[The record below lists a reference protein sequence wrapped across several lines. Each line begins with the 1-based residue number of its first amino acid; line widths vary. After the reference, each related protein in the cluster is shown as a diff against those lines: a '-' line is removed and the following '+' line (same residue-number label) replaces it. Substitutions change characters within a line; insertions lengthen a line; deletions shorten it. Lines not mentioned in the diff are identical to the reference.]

1 MSPKTI
7 TIAQLAFL
15 LVALAM
21 ALVFRSLPGDK
32 PSLIFVVASI
42 VATHAFAFAHHR
54 AGGTEPT
61 TKEKLVIGAS
71 FSLCVVISA
80 IGFALAD
87 MPLLMPVVTIPISMI
102 GVAVFPFVLTKT
114 AWKAISTK
122 PAEGG
127 AGKGGGSG

>member
-7 TIAQLAFL
+7 TVAQLAFL
-15 LVALAM
+15 LAALAM

-42 VATHAFAFAHHR
+42 VGTHAFVFAHHR
-54 AGGTEPT
+54 FGGSEPA
-61 TKEKLVIGAS
+61 TKEKLAIGAA
-71 FSLCVVISA
+71 FALCVVISA

-87 MPLLMPVVTIPISMI
+87 TPLLLPEVTVPISML
-102 GVAVFPFVLTKT
+102 GVAVFPFVLTKS

-122 PAEGG
+122 TVRD

>member
-21 ALVFRSLPGDK
+21 ALAFRSLPGDK

-42 VATHAFAFAHHR
+42 VGTHAFVFTHHR
-54 AGGTEPT
+54 LGGTEPT
-61 TKEKLVIGAS
+61 TKEKLFIGAS
-71 FSLCVVISA
+71 FALCVVISA

-87 MPLLMPVVTIPISMI
+87 MPLLIPEVTIPISMV
-102 GVAVFPFVLTKT
+102 GVTVFPLVLGKT
-114 AWKAISTK
+114 AWKAFATNAAK
-122 PAEGG
+122 
-127 AGKGGGSG
+127 KGGGSG